1 MKAIKYF
8 SLTVLALLLSF
19 SFLDIQTSAISQP
32 PVFLPQTGQSY
43 TQEDLEGIWYT
54 EDRYFFINGSGELT
68 NIEPISMEVIHNFSG
83 SFTVNNSYVTGSIYL
98 DHTPSGGI
106 RNDHDIN
113 YSGFFVGPN
122 EIDMDWDVPGAGAG
136 LQTWK
141 RIEYSGN
148 TNRALINSGNV
159 LVLAQGFMKS
169 RRPASYLTLY
179 YLNGNLPNVDAEIEG
194 SCGGNAQ
201 LNGSIDLQ
209 SGEFVGTLQYNNYCD
224 AEDSGGFSVNGYAN
238 FTGRTDLVSKTP
250 LYFLYDFV
258 SLSFVLNDV
267 SFSFTGRRGMNFT
280 VFPQSSLFS
289 YVKKDNCSGIS
300 YWVKDYFIRHSDG
313 PGYRDIVSIIGRY
326 YDPVYGYVEP
336 SVEDTIRIN
345 DADEWASN
353 GKMILTGAEGV
364 QGGYTKIRI
373 KYLSATEY
381 LVEADTDG
389 DGAYDDFNSGIL
401 LFAKLPRLRC
411 FKGLPWLI
419 LLLD

>member
-1 MKAIKYF
+1 
-8 SLTVLALLLSF
+8 
-19 SFLDIQTSAISQP
+19 
-32 PVFLPQTGQSY
+32 
-43 TQEDLEGIWYT
+43 
-54 EDRYFFINGSGELT
+54 
-68 NIEPISMEVIHNFSG
+68 MEVIHNFSG

-113 YSGFFVGPN
+113 YSGFFVGPD

-179 YLNGNLPNVDAEIEG
+179 YLNGNLPNVDVEIEG

-224 AEDSGGFSVNGYAN
+224 AEDSGGFNVNGYAD
-238 FTGRTDLVSKTP
+238 FTGQTDIANKTP
-250 LYFLYDFV
+250 LFFLYDFV
-258 SLSFVLNDV
+258 NLTFVLENE

-280 VFPQSSLFS
+280 VSPRVSLFS
-289 YVKKDNCSGIS
+289 SVKADNKCAGVSD
-300 YWVKDYFIRHSDG
+300 WVKDYFIRLVRG
-313 PGYRDIVSIIGRY
+313 PGYNDIMSVIGRY
-326 YDPVYGYVEP
+326 YNPISGYVEP
-336 SVEDTIRIN
+336 SVEDTIRVN
-345 DADEWASN
+345 DADEWASS
-353 GKMILTGAEGV
+353 GKMVLTGAKGV
-364 QGGYTKIRI
+364 QGGNTRIRI
-373 KYLSATEY
+373 TYQSSTEY
-381 LVEADTDG
+381 QVEADTDG
-389 DGAYDDFNSGIL
+389 DGAYDDFNSGTL
-401 LFAKLPRLRC
+401 LFSELPSSRC
-411 FKGLPWLI
+411 IRGLPWLM